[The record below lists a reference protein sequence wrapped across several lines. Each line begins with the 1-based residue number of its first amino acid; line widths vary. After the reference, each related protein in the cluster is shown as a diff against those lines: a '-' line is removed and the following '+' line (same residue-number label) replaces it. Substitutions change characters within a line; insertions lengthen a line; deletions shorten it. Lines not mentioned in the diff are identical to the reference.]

1 MTIVRFVEI
10 FTFPSRANIERNTS
24 CDFLPFSFDLRI
36 MKMQKNILYTMKEA
50 HIMIVTATEFKTNL
64 GKYLEMAMR
73 QDIFITKNGKNIA
86 RLTSPTV
93 NKLAVLDSL
102 VGIVPKDSAMDEET
116 IREERLAR
124 Q

>member
-1 MTIVRFVEI
+1 
-10 FTFPSRANIERNTS
+10 
-24 CDFLPFSFDLRI
+24 
-36 MKMQKNILYTMKEA
+36 
-50 HIMIVTATEFKTNL
+50 MIVTATEFKTNL
-64 GKYLEMAMR
+64 GKYLEMAAK

-102 VGIVPKDSAMDEET
+102 VGIASNNSSDDEET
-116 IREERLAR
+116 IRKERLER